1 MVEKNIKHDSQRYK
15 IALPWKKHPGTC
27 ILDNYSDA
35 EKRLHHIEN
44 RLSKKPEVCKAYEG
58 TVAEYLA
65 KGYIRQVDTTKEG
78 NFLAHFPVIR
88 TDQDTTKTRIVF
100 DPSARKNGIPLNG
113 LIHAG
118 PDLRTTCL
126 MS

>member
-1 MVEKNIKHDSQRYK
+1 MVEKSIKHDSRRYK
-15 IALPWKKHPGTC
+15 IALPGKKHPGTC
-27 ILDNYSDA
+27 LSDNYSDA
-35 EKRLHHIEN
+35 EKKLHHIEN
-44 RLSKKPEVCKAYEG
+44 RLSKKPELCKVYEE
-58 TVAEYLA
+58 TVVEYLV
-65 KGYIRQVDTTKEG
+65 KGYIRQVDTRKEG
-78 NFLAHFPVIR
+78 NFLAYFPVIR

-118 PDLRTTCL
+118 PDPRTTCL